1 MCSNESRQQ
10 NKKTTHRM
18 GKNVC
23 ECNRHVIN
31 LPNIQTVLQL
41 YVKKMTQSKNGQ
53 WSKWTV
59 LQEDI
64 QMTQK
69 HMKRCLTSLIIIEMQ
84 IKTIMRYNLPWVR
97 ISVKSL
103 SHVWFFVTPWTVA
116 FQDPLSMEFSRQE
129 YWSGLPFS
137 LCAKSV
143 QSCPTLHDPMD
154 CSPSGSSVHAIL

>member
-1 MCSNESRQQ
+1 MQQWKPSQ

-59 LQEDI
+59 LQQDI